1 MPDEHWT
8 SVDHYLEDALVGP
21 DAPLAAALDA
31 NAAAGL
37 PAIDVSA
44 PQGKL
49 LFLLARLRAART
61 ILELGTLGGYSTIWL
76 ARALPPDGRLVTL
89 ELEPSY
95 AEVARANVERA
106 GLAPLVEFRVGP
118 ALDGLDALAG
128 EGGGPF
134 DLIFIDADKRTTPD
148 YLRRA
153 LGLSRPGTLIVLDNV
168 VRNGSLVDPD
178 ATDAS
183 TEGMREAVA
192 LLGSDPRVDATV
204 IQTVGTKGWDGFA
217 LALVVDAAA

>member
-1 MPDEHWT
+1 MPDEQWIA
-8 SVDHYLEDALVGP
+8 VDHYVADALVGP
-21 DAPLAAALDA
+21 DEPLAAALEA
-31 NAAAGL
+31 NAAADL

-49 LFLLARLRAART
+49 LHLLARLRGART

-76 ARALPPDGRLVTL
+76 ARALPADGRLVTL

-106 GLAPLVEFRVGP
+106 GLAALVDFRVGP
-118 ALDGLDALAG
+118 AIDGLDALG
-128 EGGGPF
+128 SEGAGPF
-134 DLIFIDADKRTTPD
+134 DLVFIDADKRTTPD

-153 LGLSRPGTLIVLDNV
+153 LELSRPGTLIVVDNV
-168 VRNGSLVDPD
+168 VRNGSLADPG
-178 ATDAS
+178 ATDPN

-192 LLGSDPRVDATV
+192 ILGSDPRVDATV

-217 LALVVDAAA
+217 VALVGSAV

>member
-1 MPDEHWT
+1 MAEERWIA
-8 SVDHYLEDALVGP
+8 VDRYVEDALVGP
-21 DAPLAAALDA
+21 DEALAAALEA

-37 PAIDVSA
+37 PAIDVSV

-49 LFLLARLRAART
+49 LYLLARLRGART
-61 ILELGTLGGYSTIWL
+61 MLELGTLGGYSTIWL

-89 ELEPSY
+89 ELEPTY
-95 AEVARANVERA
+95 AEVARGNVERA
-106 GLAPLVEFRVGP
+106 GLAALVEFRVGP
-118 ALDGLDALAG
+118 ALDGLAALAA
-128 EGGGPF
+128 EGAGPF
-134 DLIFIDADKRTTPD
+134 DFVFIDADKRTTPD

-153 LGLSRPGTLIVLDNV
+153 LELSRPGTAIVVDNV
-168 VRNGSLVDPD
+168 VRNGTLADPD
-178 ATDAS
+178 ATDPN

-217 LALVVDAAA
+217 VALVGG

>member
-1 MPDEHWT
+1 MPDERWVE
-8 SVDHYLEDALVGP
+8 VDRYVADALVGP
-21 DAPLAAALDA
+21 DEALAAALEA
-31 NAAAGL
+31 NEAADL

-49 LFLLARLRAART
+49 LYLLARLRGART

-89 ELEPSY
+89 ELEPAY

-106 GLAPLVEFRVGP
+106 GLAARVEFRVGP
-118 ALDGLDALAG
+118 ALDGLDALAT
-128 EGGGPF
+128 EGAGPF
-134 DLIFIDADKRTTPD
+134 DFVFIDADKRTTPD

-153 LGLSRPGTLIVLDNV
+153 LELSRPGTVIVVDNV
-168 VRNGSLVDPD
+168 VRNGSLADPD
-178 ATDAS
+178 ATDPN

-192 LLGSDPRVDATV
+192 ILGSDLRVDATV

-217 LALVVDAAA
+217 VALVGG